1 MIIYA
6 CIEGGICM
14 ATLGIFV
21 LGLVLGGATAVFGIA
36 LLSGNS
42 REDAFR
48 DGYQWAIDEMHAKGN
63 QAK

>member
-1 MIIYA
+1 
-6 CIEGGICM
+6 M
-14 ATLGIFV
+14 ATLGIFA
-21 LGLVLGGATAVFGIA
+21 LGIIIGGATAVFGIA

>member
-1 MIIYA
+1 
-6 CIEGGICM
+6 M

-21 LGLVLGGATAVFGIA
+21 LGLVIGGVTAVFGIA

-48 DGYQWAIDEMHAKGN
+48 DGYQWAIDEMHAKSN
-63 QAK
+63 QSK